1 MKQKLDEK
9 RERGR
14 MKQVLDERVRI
25 KQAFDEKRGRI
36 KQVLDEKREVG

>member
-14 MKQVLDERVRI
+14 MM
-25 KQAFDEKRGRI
+25 
-36 KQVLDEKREVG
+36 QVLDEKRELG